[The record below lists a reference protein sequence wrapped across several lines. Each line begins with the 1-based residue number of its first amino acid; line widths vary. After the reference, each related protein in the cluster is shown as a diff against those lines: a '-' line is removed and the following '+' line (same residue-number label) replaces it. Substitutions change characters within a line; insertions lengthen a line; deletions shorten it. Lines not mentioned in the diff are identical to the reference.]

1 MSLSEMFFLG
11 LLGLVI
17 FGPKKLAEFGQQA
30 GKIPARLKKASS
42 EFQSQPATEISATA
56 SDLPMQP
63 APVESSLVETGP
75 AHTGLVLTNADE

>member
-30 GKIPARLKKASS
+30 GKILARLKKVSS
-42 EFQSQPATEISATA
+42 EFQSQLATEISAPA